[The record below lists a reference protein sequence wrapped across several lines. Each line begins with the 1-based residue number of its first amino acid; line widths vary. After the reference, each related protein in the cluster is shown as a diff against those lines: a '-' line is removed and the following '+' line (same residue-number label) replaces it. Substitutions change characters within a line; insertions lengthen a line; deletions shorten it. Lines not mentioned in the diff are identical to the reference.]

1 MLRQF
6 ITGCLGMVTPKKGYK
21 VTLVSAVFHLLVLA
35 LGAGCGDLTSADRDF
50 SQEVMNLKLDPQDHT
65 GYETEVA
72 KLKSFADSDNPIAQY
87 RYADV
92 LLHKG
97 SVGDA
102 IPYLQR
108 SIALGEQHSA
118 ELLGMLYV
126 RNDNKKDDLE
136 GFELLTQAAES
147 GLGTAQL
154 YLGFCFTSD
163 ECKLPHNAELSY
175 YWLSMAKDNGSS
187 EANLFID
194 DVSEL
199 IPDKA
204 VAMQRYDEN
213 VKKVICEIDSSKC

>member
-1 MLRQF
+1 MNKC
-6 ITGCLGMVTPKKGYK
+6 I
-21 VTLVSAVFHLLVLA
+21 VFTSIVFLLF
-35 LGAGCGDLTSADRDF
+35 GAGCSDSSTPSRDF
-50 SQEVMNLKLDPQDHT
+50 SFEVQSLDLESQDP
-65 GYETEVA
+65 GAYESEVA
-72 KLKSFADSDNPIAQY
+72 KLKKLADSDNPIAQY
-87 RYADV
+87 RYADL

-108 SIALGEQHSA
+108 SIALGDQHSA
-118 ELLGMLYV
+118 ELLGILYV
-126 RNDNKKDDLE
+126 RNDSKKDDLE

-163 ECKLPHNAELSY
+163 ECKLPHNVELSY
-175 YWLSMAKDNGSS
+175 YWLNMAKDNGSS

-204 VAMQRYDEN
+204 LAMQRYDEN
-213 VKKVICEIDSSKC
+213 VKKVICEMDSSRC